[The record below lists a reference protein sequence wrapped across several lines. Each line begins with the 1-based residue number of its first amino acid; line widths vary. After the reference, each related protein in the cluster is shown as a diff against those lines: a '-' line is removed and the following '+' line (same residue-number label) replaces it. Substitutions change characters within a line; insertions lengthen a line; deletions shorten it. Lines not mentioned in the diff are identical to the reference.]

1 MSANVT
7 VLAEGSDLNGFFLE
21 KKSRAPLP
29 LVSVGLDLLI
39 VRWAG
44 FPTLYWIVPK
54 ISLGFWFEVLV
65 LDARISVVVLA

>member
-1 MSANVT
+1 MT
-7 VLAEGSDLNGFFLE
+7 VLAEGSDLNSFFLE

-44 FPTLYWIVPK
+44 FPTLYWTVPK

-65 LDARISVVVLA
+65 LAARISVVVLA